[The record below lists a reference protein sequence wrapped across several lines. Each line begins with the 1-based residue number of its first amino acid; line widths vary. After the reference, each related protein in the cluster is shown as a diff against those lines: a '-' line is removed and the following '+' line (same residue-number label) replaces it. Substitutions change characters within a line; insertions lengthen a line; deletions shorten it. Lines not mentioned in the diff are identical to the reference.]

1 MPKGKLVLIDTSVWI
16 DYFSGKNTD
25 ITTIVDDLLSNTQ
38 VATAGV
44 ILAELTQGARSTS
57 ESQSIHT
64 HFQPLHWISST
75 DAHWETAGQLS
86 WKLRKNGK
94 SVNLTDCYIASLA
107 ESASASVYTLDKH
120 FTWISDIRGCK
131 LLRT

>member
-16 DYFSGKNTD
+16 DYFSEKNATITD
-25 ITTIVDDLLSNTQ
+25 IVDDLLSNTQ
-38 VATAGV
+38 VATAGI
-44 ILAELTQGARSTS
+44 ILAELTQGARTVS
-57 ESQSIHT
+57 ESQAIRT

-75 DAHWETAGQLS
+75 DAHWESAGQLS

-94 SVNLTDCYIASLA
+94 PVNLTDCYIASLA

-120 FTWISDIRGCK
+120 FTWISDVHACK
-131 LLRT
+131 LLQL